1 MNIDKK
7 NNIQTVI
14 NKFESQMDDAKR
26 GYQVTYIN
34 KKDDK
39 KPNTNTNNNKQ

>member
-1 MNIDKK
+1 MNINKK
-7 NNIQTVI
+7 NNIQTII
-14 NKFESQMDDAKR
+14 NKFASQIDDAKR

>member
-1 MNIDKK
+1 MNINKK

>member
-1 MNIDKK
+1 MNINKK

-14 NKFESQMDDAKR
+14 NKFESQIDDAKR